1 MAMASTIID
10 RMPILIPGVICA
22 LGKPKP
28 VTLVSTVV
36 IRKNAVKPLRL
47 FAASSPKAT
56 TIPEPIPSRL
66 MMTCNKVYACV
77 DMPRIMMPPDDPT
90 KFVHLFI
97 FADAAAQARHGESD
111 AVKRFEAIYS
121 PELAGGDVI
130 FTDYEMIAG
139 KGEPQ
144 QRAA

>member
-1 MAMASTIID
+1 MAKEVRQLARYQVRPESLD
-10 RMPILIPGVICA
+10 RCLAAIREFVAYVRTNEKG
-22 LGKPKP
+22 
-28 VTLVSTVV
+28 TLRYDVWQET
-36 IRKNAVKPLRL
+36 
-47 FAASSPKAT
+47 
-56 TIPEPIPSRL
+56 E
-66 MMTCNKVYACV
+66 
-77 DMPRIMMPPDDPT
+77 DPT

>member
-1 MAMASTIID
+1 
-10 RMPILIPGVICA
+10 MPIYQTGA
-22 LGKPKP
+22 Y
-28 VTLVSTVV
+28 
-36 IRKNAVKPLRL
+36 RVKPS
-47 FAASSPKAT
+47 AV
-56 TIPEPIPSRL
+56 E
-66 MMTCNKVYACV
+66 KVKQAIQELVQYVQANAPGTQ
-77 DMPRIMMPPDDPT
+77 MYLAWQERDDPT

-130 FTDYEMIAG
+130 FTDYEMLAG
-139 KGEPQ
+139 KGESQ